1 HQMVLGRQL
10 RSAFTRKPSR
20 PSTILWTRFAR
31 NCSLMACCHRQI
43 TTTIKLGREWRGS
56 LLRSHPPDGVR
67 FRLSNSC
74 CAHCVTN
81 VPPLGPKQRVASCRI
96 HKFGWAHSA
105 DSRRGDLA
113 QSAAAIGKHL

>member
-1 HQMVLGRQL
+1 MVLGRQL
-10 RSAFTRKPSR
+10 RSAFTPDAL
-20 PSTILWTRFAR
+20 STFNHTMDEVAR

-43 TTTIKLGREWRGS
+43 TTRIKLGREWRGS

-81 VPPLGPKQRVASCRI
+81 VPPLGPKQRVASGRI
-96 HKFGWAHSA
+96 HKFGWADSA
-105 DSRRGDLA
+105 ESRRGDLT